1 MTAVSTPANS
11 PLHARRRL
19 RLPRSILAFPAWF
32 WFLAFFA
39 APLGLVV
46 FNSFGSKVPQ
56 SVGNVSMASPS
67 LGRYREA
74 LTGTFFSVFETTL
87 KIAVLGTVLCLV
99 IGFPVA
105 YWLATRASARLK
117 GVMLGLVIIPFWTNF
132 LIRTLSW
139 TIVLSPEGYLSHQL
153 QSWGILGGPIH
164 LLATKTAVQI
174 GVVYN
179 YLPLMIFPLFVALDR
194 LDPSLREASKDLG
207 ATPGRTFLQVT
218 GPLAMP
224 GIIAGLLLV
233 YIPLA
238 GDYLTAKILGKAQGN
253 MAGAFIASQV
263 IDAQNLPAGAAMAV
277 ILILLILGT
286 ILAVGGIGLA
296 IAKMAQIR
304 RSVYVETGDSI

>member
-1 MTAVSTPANS
+1 MTAISAKPETP
-11 PLHARRRL
+11 PRPRRL
-19 RLPRSILAFPAWF
+19 RMPQSLLAFPAWG
-32 WFLAFFA
+32 WFLAFFV
-39 APLGLVV
+39 APLALVV
-46 FNSFGSKVPQ
+46 YNSFGTKVPQ
-56 SVGNVSMASPS
+56 SVGAVSMANPTFE
-67 LGRYREA
+67 RYRESFSS
-74 LTGTFFSVFETTL
+74 TFITVFETTL
-87 KIAVLGTVLCLV
+87 RIAVVGTALCLV

-105 YWLATRASARLK
+105 YWLATRASARMK
-117 GVMLGLVIIPFWTNF
+117 GIMLGLVIIPFWTNF
-132 LIRTLSW
+132 LVRTLSW
-139 TIVLSPEGYLSHQL
+139 TIVLSPEGYISHQL

-207 ATPGRTFLQVT
+207 ASPARTFLQVT

-263 IDAQNLPAGAAMAV
+263 IDAQNLPTGAAMAV
-277 ILILLILGT
+277 ILILLILGS
-286 ILAVGGIGLA
+286 ILAVGGIGFA
-296 IAKMAQIR
+296 ISKLLHNQR
-304 RSVYVETGDSI
+304 RVYADTGVSI

>member
-1 MTAVSTPANS
+1 MTAISTSLDLGP
-11 PLHARRRL
+11 PARRRL
-19 RLPRSILAFPAWF
+19 RAPKFLLAIPGWI

-46 FNSFGSKVPQ
+46 YNSFGTKIP
-56 SVGNVSMASPS
+56 GTAGDVSMDH
-67 LGRYREA
+67 LTLDRYRES
-74 LTGTFFSVFETTL
+74 LNSTFFSVFKTTMQ
-87 KIAVLGTVLCLV
+87 ISYIGTLLCFA

-105 YWLATRASARLK
+105 YWLATRASARFK
-117 GVMLGLVIIPFWTNF
+117 GVLLGLVIIPFWTNF

-164 LLATKTAVQI
+164 ILATKTAVQI

-194 LDPSLREASKDLG
+194 LDPTLREASKDLG
-207 ATPGRTFLQVT
+207 ADPVRTFLRVT
-218 GPLAMP
+218 VPLAMP
-224 GIIAGLLLV
+224 GIVAGLLLV

-238 GDYLTAKILGKAQGN
+238 GDYLTAKILGKAKGN

-263 IDAQNLPAGAAMAV
+263 IDAQNVPSGAAMAV
-277 ILILLILGT
+277 ILILLILGS

-296 IAKMAQIR
+296 ISKLLGLAR
-304 RSVYVETGDSI
+304 RVDVVEASVR